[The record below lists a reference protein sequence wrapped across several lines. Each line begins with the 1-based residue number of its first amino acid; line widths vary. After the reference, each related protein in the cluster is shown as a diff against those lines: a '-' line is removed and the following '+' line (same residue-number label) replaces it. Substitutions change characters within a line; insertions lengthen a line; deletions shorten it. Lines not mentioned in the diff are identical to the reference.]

1 MFQKYCKE
9 LFDDFIENR
18 PGAARLLEQHLNRP
32 RQHAGGM
39 SGGSSSSSTPSS
51 PSGSSLR
58 TQASTAATSI
68 DPGDIPLQRPLS
80 SRNPHTTMLSAKGSS
95 MTLDTGPFLEQLW
108 ILACAERDKFTTKL
122 VHLDATSQKVKS
134 DMELAR
140 LIKEQY
146 SQLRPGWRQFLRPRG
161 LSTIQFIQVSAPE
174 IAVFI
179 MYAKCDLVETP

>member
-1 MFQKYCKE
+1 
-9 LFDDFIENR
+9 
-18 PGAARLLEQHLNRP
+18 
-32 RQHAGGM
+32 
-39 SGGSSSSSTPSS
+39 
-51 PSGSSLR
+51 
-58 TQASTAATSI
+58 
-68 DPGDIPLQRPLS
+68 
-80 SRNPHTTMLSAKGSS
+80 

-108 ILACAERDKFTTKL
+108 ILACAEREKFTTNL

-179 MYAKCDLVETP
+179 MYAKL